1 MPFSGFRSKKPSRDP
16 AADAAA
22 AASAE
27 EYRRFSERI
36 EAMRVAERDASVAA
50 ARAKHKQNEQK
61 RADTW
66 EYNASDVADSRSG
79 NKFDEMP
86 LFGVNW
92 KLKNLKKLFKRRSR
106 GQSGAEGRHHRS
118 RHHRSRHPSSLSRK
132 YNKSSRRVFRKKS
145 RATRRRR

>member
-1 MPFSGFRSKKPSRDP
+1 MSGMTWDEFDRRTNER
-16 AADAAA
+16 AAA
-22 AASAE
+22 EQA
-27 EYRRFSERI
+27 
-36 EAMRVAERDASVAA
+36 ASVAA
-50 ARAKHKQNEQK
+50 ARAKFEEYEQN
-61 RADTW
+61 RAKTG
-66 EYNASDVADSRSG
+66 NFLSRDVADTRYG
-79 NKFDEMP
+79 NQLDKMP